1 MTFTKLNRL
10 THNWLSVFIALP
22 ILLIL
27 ITGLLLVLKKDFDWI
42 QPPSQRGEIL
52 TVPALSLTEI
62 FAKVTS
68 VPQAQNLEWHQFNR
82 IDFKPSKGIVKF
94 VTPDDW
100 EIQID
105 PSTGEILSV
114 KIRRSDFIES
124 LHDGSYFGASTKYFL
139 SVPAGISLFVLSL
152 SGLYMFF
159 LPIVKKRHKRK
170 LLAKKIF

>member
-1 MTFTKLNRL
+1 MKFTKLNRL

-27 ITGLLLVLKKDFDWI
+27 ITGILLILKKDFEWI
-42 QPPSQRGEIL
+42 QPPSHKGETLATPTLPLMEIL
-52 TVPALSLTEI
+52 ARVIAI
-62 FAKVTS
+62 
-68 VPQAQNLEWHQFNR
+68 PQAKNLEWHQFER

-139 SVPAGISLFVLSL
+139 SLPTGIILFILSL

-159 LPIVKKRHKRK
+159 LPMVKKRRK
-170 LLAKKIF
+170 KTIIAKKTY